1 MFMAGIL
8 EFLFGSKTKAR
19 LLRFFLMNPDQ
30 EFRTADINGKNMLK
44 TSQAKSALNELK
56 RNKFVLERKK
66 NRRKFYTLNPKFP
79 FLVEL
84 KGLFV
89 KSNIYPQC
97 SSLKKIRSVGD
108 VKLAL
113 ISGIF
118 LNYPKSKADL
128 VLVANNVSHSKLRNL
143 MSNIEAEVGKEV
155 SYVLMSGDEFKY
167 RLDMLDRFLL
177 DFLENPHDEV
187 VNKIPRLKPFI
198 AGLKR

>member
-1 MFMAGIL
+1 MAEIL

-30 EFRTADINGKNMLK
+30 EFKTADISEKNMIK
-44 TSQAKSALNELK
+44 SSQTRSALNEFK
-56 RNKFVLERKK
+56 RNRFILERKK
-66 NRRKFYTLNPKFP
+66 SGVKYYVLNQKFP

-97 SSLKKIRSVGD
+97 NSLDKLKTIGD

-113 ISGIF
+113 VSGVF
-118 LNYPKSKADL
+118 LNYAKSKADM
-128 VLVANNVSHSKLRNL
+128 VLVVNNVSRSKLKNL
-143 MSNIEAEVGKEV
+143 MSNIEAEVGKEI
-155 SYVLMSGDEFKY
+155 SYVLMNNEEFKY

-177 DFLENPHDEV
+177 DFLESPHDEL

>member
-1 MFMAGIL
+1 MAEIL

-19 LLRFFLMNPDQ
+19 LLRFFLMNPEQ
-30 EFRTADINGKNMLK
+30 EFKTADISVKNIIK
-44 TSQAKSALNELK
+44 ISQARSALNEFK
-56 RNKFVLERKK
+56 KNRFILERKK
-66 NRRKFYTLNPKFP
+66 GGVKYYILNQKFP

-84 KGLFV
+84 KGLFI

-97 SSLKKIRSVGD
+97 SSLDRIKTIGD

-118 LNYPKSKADL
+118 LNYAKSKADM
-128 VLVANNVSHSKLRNL
+128 VLVVNNVSRSKLKNL
-143 MSNIEAEVGKEV
+143 MSNIEAEVGKEI
-155 SYVLMSGDEFKY
+155 SYVLMSSEEFKY

-177 DFLENPHDEV
+177 DFLESPHDEL

-198 AGLKR
+198 AGLKK

>member
-1 MFMAGIL
+1 MAEIL

-30 EFRTADINGKNMLK
+30 EFKTADISEKNMIK
-44 TSQAKSALNELK
+44 SSQTRSALNEFK
-56 RNKFVLERKK
+56 RNRFILERKK
-66 NRRKFYTLNPKFP
+66 SGVKYYVLNQKFP

-84 KGLFV
+84 KSLFV

-97 SSLKKIRSVGD
+97 NSLDKLKTIGD

-113 ISGIF
+113 ISGVF
-118 LNYPKSKADL
+118 LNYAKSKADM
-128 VLVANNVSHSKLRNL
+128 VLVVNNVSRSKLKNL
-143 MSNIEAEVGKEV
+143 MSNIEAEVGKEI
-155 SYVLMSGDEFKY
+155 SYVLMNNEEFKY

-177 DFLENPHDEV
+177 DFLESPHDEL

>member
-1 MFMAGIL
+1 MAEIL

-30 EFRTADINGKNMLK
+30 EFKTADISEKNMIK
-44 TSQAKSALNELK
+44 SSQTRSALNEFK
-56 RNKFVLERKK
+56 RNRFILERKK
-66 NRRKFYTLNPKFP
+66 SGVKYYVLNQKFP

-97 SSLKKIRSVGD
+97 NSLDKLKTIGD

-113 ISGIF
+113 ISGVF
-118 LNYPKSKADL
+118 LNYAKSKADM
-128 VLVANNVSHSKLRNL
+128 VLVVNNVSRSKLKNL
-143 MSNIEAEVGKEV
+143 MSNIEAEVGKEI
-155 SYVLMSGDEFKY
+155 SYVLMNNEEFKY

-177 DFLENPHDEV
+177 DFLESPHDEL

>member
-1 MFMAGIL
+1 MAEIL

-19 LLRFFLMNPDQ
+19 LLRFFLMNPEV
-30 EFRTADINGKNMLK
+30 EFKTTDISEKNMLK
-44 TSQAKSALNELK
+44 DPQTRSALNEFK
-56 RNKFVLERKK
+56 RNKFILERKK
-66 NRRKFYTLNPKFP
+66 GGVKYYILNQKFP

-84 KGLFV
+84 KGLFI

-97 SSLKKIRSVGD
+97 SSLDKIKTIGD

-113 ISGIF
+113 ISGVF
-118 LNYPKSKADL
+118 LNYAKSKADM
-128 VLVANNVSHSKLRNL
+128 VLVVNNVSRSKLKNL
-143 MSNIEAEVGKEV
+143 MSNIEAEVGREI
-155 SYVLMSGDEFKY
+155 SYVLMNSEEFKY

-177 DFLENPHDEV
+177 DFLESPHDEM